1 MFAHYDKKETKKFS
15 KLRFMDTAA
24 KCRRCNGDLDRKGKP
39 DWCKTCW
46 AAYHREYEGTREDM
60 MAAKA
65 FQEGAAAMKHL
76 LVTAFLKLSLVP
88 IRGGEAARYI
98 AEATPPRYG
107 EQPMPA
113 PGPQSLPNK
122 TAPEVANGS
131 R

>member
-1 MFAHYDKKETKKFS
+1 MA
-15 KLRFMDTAA
+15 DTAVAA
-24 KCRRCNGDLDRKGKP
+24 KTCTKCNENPATNGHQ
-39 DWCKTCW
+39 WCKSCK
-46 AAYHREYEGTREDM
+46 AEYQREYTETQKEM
-60 MAAKA
+60 LAAKA
-65 FQEGAAAMKHL
+65 WADGAQAMKHL

-113 PGPQSLPNK
+113 PGPQSLPNR